1 MSDPSLSV
9 RPHAFP
15 TAGGDAVRTTRTV
28 DNLSWTRLLAR
39 LVDGDDL
46 SAAEARWAMHEVA
59 LGNVEQAQMAG
70 FLVALRCKGESPQEL
85 LGFLEALMQD
95 VVPIPID
102 GHGLLDLVGTGGD
115 GAHTVNVSTMAAIVA
130 AGSGAKVLKHGG
142 RSASSKAGAA
152 DVLEALGLP
161 LDLSPQ
167 SIAQCVRDVGIGFT
181 LASRFV
187 PGLRH
192 ASPVRKAL
200 GVPTAINYI
209 APLTNPAAPSHSLVG
224 CASMAAAPT
233 LARVLAERGANAIV
247 VHGNDGLDELTTTGA
262 STLWAVTGRRI
273 RQLTID
279 PLDYGIARSE
289 PESLRGGDAQYNA
302 QVVRDVLDGRPG
314 PVRDAVI
321 LNAAAAIAT
330 HELTRGN
337 LTDVLADCLERS
349 RRAIDSGAAAATL
362 RAWLKRSGALATT
375 RPESGGSR

>member
-1 MSDPSLSV
+1 MSDPSLPV
-9 RPHAFP
+9 RPHAFSV
-15 TAGGDAVRTTRTV
+15 TGADAVSTTRTAG
-28 DNLSWTRLLAR
+28 NLSWPGLLAR
-39 LVDGDDL
+39 LLDGDDL
-46 SAAEARWAMHEVA
+46 SAAEAWWAMREIA

-70 FLVALRCKGESPQEL
+70 FLIALRCKGESPQEL
-85 LGFLEALMQD
+85 LGFLNALMHD

-130 AGSGAKVLKHGG
+130 AGSGARVLKHGG

-152 DVLEALGLP
+152 DVLEVLGLP

-167 SIAQCVRDVGIGFT
+167 GISQCVRDVGIGFT

-192 ASPVRKAL
+192 AIPVRKAL

-224 CASMAAAPT
+224 CASKAAAPT
-233 LARVLAERGANAIV
+233 LAMVLAERGANAIV
-247 VHGNDGLDELTTTGA
+247 VHGDDGLDELTTTGA

-289 PESLRGGDAQYNA
+289 PESLRGGDAGYNA
-302 QVVRDVLDGRPG
+302 RVVHDVLDGRRG

-330 HELTRGN
+330 HDLTQGN
-337 LTDVLADCLERS
+337 LEDVLADCLDRS
-349 RRAIDSGAAAATL
+349 RAAIDSGAAAATL
-362 RAWLKRSGALATT
+362 RAWLELSDALVTNQ
-375 RPESGGSR
+375 PESGFAR

>member
-1 MSDPSLSV
+1 MTDPRLSV

-15 TAGGDAVRTTRTV
+15 AAGGDAVRATPTAG
-28 DNLSWTRLLAR
+28 NLSWTGLLAR

-46 SAAEARWAMHEVA
+46 SAAEARWAMREVA
-59 LGNVEQAQMAG
+59 LGNVEQAQLAG

-85 LGFLEALMQD
+85 LGFLDALMQD
-95 VVPIPID
+95 VVPVPVD
-102 GHGLLDLVGTGGD
+102 GHGLLDVVGTGGD

-130 AGSGAKVLKHGG
+130 ASSGARVLKHGG
-142 RSASSKAGAA
+142 RSASGKAGAA
-152 DVLEALGLP
+152 DVLEVLGLP
-161 LDLSPQ
+161 LDLGPQ
-167 SIAQCVRDVGIGFT
+167 AIAQCVRDVGIGFT

-224 CASMAAAPT
+224 CASKAAAPT
-233 LARVLAERGANAIV
+233 LATVLAERGASAIV
-247 VHGNDGLDELTTTGA
+247 VHGDDGLDELTTTA
-262 STLWAVTGRRI
+262 PSTLWTVTGGRT

-330 HELTRGN
+330 RELTRGD
-337 LTDVLADCLERS
+337 LKDVLADCLDRS

-362 RAWLKRSGALATT
+362 RAWLERSSALATT
-375 RPESGGSR
+375 QPESGGPR

>member
-1 MSDPSLSV
+1 MPDPGLSV
-9 RPHAFP
+9 RSHAFP
-15 TAGGDAVRTTRTV
+15 ATGGDAVHTTRTV
-28 DNLSWTRLLAR
+28 GSPSWTGLLGRLI
-39 LVDGDDL
+39 DGDDL
-46 SAAEARWAMHEVA
+46 SGAEARWAMHEIA
-59 LGNVEQAQMAG
+59 LGNVEQAQIAA

-85 LGFLEALMQD
+85 SGFLEALMQD

-115 GAHTVNVSTMAAIVA
+115 GAHTVNISTMAAIVA
-130 AGSGAKVLKHGG
+130 AGSGARVLKHGG

-152 DVLEALGLP
+152 DVLEVLGIP

-167 SIAQCVRDVGIGFT
+167 GIAQCVRDVGIGFT

-187 PGLRH
+187 PGLRY
-192 ASPVRKAL
+192 AGPVRRAL

-209 APLTNPAAPSHSLVG
+209 APLTNPAAPSYSLVG

-233 LARVLAERGANAIV
+233 LARVLAEREANAIV

-262 STLWAVTGRRI
+262 STVWAVTGRRI

-302 QVVRDVLDGRPG
+302 QIVRDVLDGRPG

-330 HELTRGN
+330 RELVQGN
-337 LTDVLADCLERS
+337 LQDVLADCLERS
-349 RRAIDSGAAAATL
+349 RRAVDSGAAAATL
-362 RAWLKRSGALATT
+362 RAWLERSSALVTT
-375 RPESGGSR
+375 QPEPGGPR

>member
-1 MSDPSLSV
+1 M
-9 RPHAFP
+9 
-15 TAGGDAVRTTRTV
+15 
-28 DNLSWTRLLAR
+28 
-39 LVDGDDL
+39 
-46 SAAEARWAMHEVA
+46 AM
-59 LGNVEQAQMAG
+59 MAG

-85 LGFLEALMQD
+85 MGFLDALMQD
-95 VVPIPID
+95 VVPIPVD
-102 GHGLLDLVGTGGD
+102 GHGLLDVAGTGGD

-130 AGSGAKVLKHGG
+130 AGSGARVLKHGG
-142 RSASSKAGAA
+142 RSASGKAGAA
-152 DVLEALGLP
+152 DVLEVLGLP

-167 SIAQCVRDVGIGFT
+167 SIAQCVREVGIGFT

-209 APLTNPAAPSHSLVG
+209 APLTNPAAPTLQRCLPNAEPMPSSF
-224 CASMAAAPT
+224 MAA
-233 LARVLAERGANAIV
+233 
-247 VHGNDGLDELTTTGA
+247 TG
-262 STLWAVTGRRI
+262 SI
-273 RQLTID
+273 
-279 PLDYGIARSE
+279 DYGIARSE

-337 LTDVLADCLERS
+337 LKDILADCLERS

-362 RAWLKRSGALATT
+362 RAWLERSGALATT
-375 RPESGGSR
+375 QPESGGPR